1 MIYHRLSGP
10 KKHSFVSSSKL
21 LKLQVV
27 SALQTVIL

>member
-10 KKHSFVSSSKL
+10 KNGRFVSSSKL

-27 SALQTVIL
+27 SALQTAIL